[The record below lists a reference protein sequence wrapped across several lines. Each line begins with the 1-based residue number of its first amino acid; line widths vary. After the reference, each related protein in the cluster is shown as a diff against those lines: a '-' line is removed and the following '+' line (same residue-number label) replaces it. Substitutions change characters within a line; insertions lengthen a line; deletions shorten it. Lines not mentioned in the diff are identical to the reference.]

1 MELTKRKEEVD
12 LTSGP
17 LLGKIMLF
25 VLPLMASNL
34 LQTLYNAADMM
45 VVSLS
50 HEPNAVGA
58 IGFTGSF
65 INMIINI
72 FIGFSAGANVVV
84 ARHIGAKDPDAVSK
98 TVHTSICMS
107 LIFGV
112 VGSAAGLLAARPVL
126 SLMGGAGKV
135 LELATTYTTIYFLGV
150 PFISLTNYCISILR
164 AKGDTKMPLIVL
176 SATGALNVALNFF
189 FVMVTKLSVEGVSLA
204 TVISNVVSGVVLLI
218 VLMRDNGPC
227 RFSFKKMRIER
238 HSFMNILHIGI
249 PAGIQGALFSLSNM
263 TIQSSIMRV
272 NNSFGYDPGGYQPVV
287 DGNSAAAN
295 LEGFA
300 YTATNAICQ
309 AAITFTSQH
318 VGAQKFHRIK
328 RVMGC
333 CYFVTFLVAVCFS
346 TLLFTLRMPL
356 LALYGIKGG
365 MEGSPEALALE
376 TAFLRML
383 CTFIPYFLLAF
394 MEVGGGVVRGL
405 GKSITSTIVSL
416 IGACLLRIVWIV
428 TVFRFVFEAQGPMAG
443 LISIYLSYPISW
455 GLTAAIHLTC
465 ALLALRK
472 YIRYADRKAQMQ
484 QPQEEKEKVPTP

>member
-1 MELTKRKEEVD
+1 MELTKRKKELD

-17 LLGKIMLF
+17 LLSKIIMF

-58 IGFTGSF
+58 IGFTGAF
-65 INMIINI
+65 VNMVINI

-84 ARHIGAKDPDAVSK
+84 ARHLGAKDDEATSN

-112 VGSAAGLLAARPVL
+112 IGGGVGLLIAHPIL
-126 SLMGGAGKV
+126 SLMGGEGKV
-135 LELATTYTTIYFLGV
+135 LELATTYTAIYFAGV

-164 AKGDTKMPLIVL
+164 AKGDTKTPLIVL
-176 SATGALNVALNFF
+176 SLSGILNVLLNLL
-189 FVMVTKLSVEGVSLA
+189 FVMAFGLSVEGVSLA
-204 TVISNVVSGVVLLI
+204 TVIANAASAVVLLYL
-218 VLMRDNGPC
+218 LMRDDGPC
-227 RFSFKKMRIER
+227 RFSFKKLRIER

-249 PAGIQGALFSLSNM
+249 PAGIQGALFSISNM
-263 TIQSSIMRV
+263 LIQSSIMQV
-272 NNSFGYDPGGYQPVV
+272 NNSYGYDPNGYQPVV
-287 DGNSAAAN
+287 DGNAAAAN

-318 VGAQKFHRIK
+318 MGACKHRRIL

-333 CYFVTFLVAVCFS
+333 CYLVTFLVAAFFS
-346 TLLFTLRMPL
+346 GALLLLRDPL
-356 LALYGIKGG
+356 LALYGVRGG
-365 MEGSPEALALE
+365 APGTAEAVAQE
-376 TAFLRML
+376 TAYIRMML
-383 CTFIPYFLLAF
+383 TYVPYFLLAF

-405 GKSITSTIVSL
+405 GRSITSTVVSL
-416 IGACLLRIVWIV
+416 VGACLFRIAWI
-428 TVFRFVFEAQGPMAG
+428 TLVFRQVFAVSGAGAG
-443 LISIYLSYPISW
+443 LRSIFISYPISW

-465 ALLALRK
+465 ALLVLRG
-472 YIRYADRKAQMQ
+472 ILRRNAHC
-484 QPQEEKEKVPTP
+484 

>member
-1 MELTKRKEEVD
+1 MELTKRKKELD

-17 LLGKIMLF
+17 LLSKIMLF

-65 INMIINI
+65 INMIVNI

-84 ARHIGAKDPDAVSK
+84 ARHLGARDDDAVSR

-112 VGSAAGLLAARPVL
+112 LGGAIGLAATRPIL
-126 SLMGGAGKV
+126 ALMGGEGKL
-135 LELATTYTTIYFLGV
+135 LELAVTYTTIYFCGV

-164 AKGDTKMPLIVL
+164 AKGDTKTPLIVL
-176 SATGALNVALNFF
+176 SATGVLNVALNLL
-189 FVMVTKLSVEGVSLA
+189 FVLGAGLSVEGVSLA
-204 TVISNVVSGVVLLI
+204 TVIANAVSGVVLLYI
-218 VLMRDNGPC
+218 LMRDRGPC
-227 RFSFKKMRIER
+227 RFSFKKLRIER

-249 PAGIQGALFSLSNM
+249 PAGIQGALFSISNM
-263 TIQSSIMRV
+263 LIQSSIMRV
-272 NNSFGYDPGGYQPVV
+272 NNSYGYDQSGYQPVV
-287 DGNSAAAN
+287 DGNAATAN
-295 LEGFA
+295 LEGFI

-318 VGAQKFHRIK
+318 LGAGKIARIK

-333 CYFVTFLVAVCFS
+333 CYFVTFLVAVTFS
-346 TLLFTLRMPL
+346 GLLLLLRDPL
-356 LALYGIKGG
+356 LALYGVTGG
-365 MEGSPEALALE
+365 ASGSAEALARE
-376 TAFLRML
+376 TAYIRMTL
-383 CTFIPYFLLAF
+383 TFIPYFLLAF

-405 GKSITSTIVSL
+405 GRSITSTLVSL
-416 IGACLLRIVWIV
+416 VGACLFRIVWIS
-428 TVFRFVFEAQGPMAG
+428 TVFNFIFDTRGAAAG
-443 LISIYLSYPISW
+443 LSSVYLSYPISW
-455 GLTAAIHLTC
+455 ALTAAIHLTC
-465 ALLALRK
+465 SLVILRK
-472 YIRYADRKAQMQ
+472 LLRYEKQKKTE
-484 QPQEEKEKVPTP
+484 QPA